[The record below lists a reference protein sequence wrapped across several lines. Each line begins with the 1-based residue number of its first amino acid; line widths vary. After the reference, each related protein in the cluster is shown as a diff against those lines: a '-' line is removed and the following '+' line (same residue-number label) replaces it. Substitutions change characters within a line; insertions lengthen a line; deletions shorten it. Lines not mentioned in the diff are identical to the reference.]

1 VKIFLLERLILN
13 GDLGKVEWAIGFVES
28 DGFLHSYCNT
38 IPTPQGGTH
47 EQGLKA
53 AILKSI
59 RNYGEISGNKKITSI
74 IIDDM
79 LQSMRII
86 ISVFIKDPIFQGQT
100 KEKLVSNNVAKLVE
114 SNIKDHLDHW
124 LTDNKIVAD
133 KLIEY
138 FLYAAEERLNR
149 KASKSVNRKNVIQKL
164 RLPGKLADCSSSNRD
179 GTEIL
184 YVEGDSAGGSAKQ
197 ARSRETQ
204 AILPIRGKILNVANS
219 SHDKILNNQEIRDL
233 EIALAC
239 GVGPHYNRDNLRYDK
254 VIIMTDADV
263 DGSHI
268 ASLLMTFFYLRMPKL
283 ISDGHLYIAK
293 PPLYKLTQ
301 GNNSYYA
308 LDDKT
313 KEEMMASLVKK
324 SKAKIDVGRFKGLG
338 EMTAQQL
345 KQTTMDPKNRT
356 LIKVTVDDLENAA
369 KMVDDLMGKKPEKRF
384 QFINDQALTK
394 MDKIINNLDI

>member
-179 GTEIL
+179 GTEIYKL
-184 YVEGDSAGGSAKQ
+184 
-197 ARSRETQ
+197 
-204 AILPIRGKILNVANS
+204 
-219 SHDKILNNQEIRDL
+219 
-233 EIALAC
+233 
-239 GVGPHYNRDNLRYDK
+239 K
-254 VIIMTDADV
+254 VIPLVAQQNKRV
-263 DGSHI
+263 
-268 ASLLMTFFYLRMPKL
+268 AVKPKL
-283 ISDGHLYIAK
+283 YYPFEAK
-293 PPLYKLTQ
+293 SSMLQIVRMIRY
-301 GNNSYYA
+301 
-308 LDDKT
+308 
-313 KEEMMASLVKK
+313 
-324 SKAKIDVGRFKGLG
+324 
-338 EMTAQQL
+338 
-345 KQTTMDPKNRT
+345 
-356 LIKVTVDDLENAA
+356 
-369 KMVDDLMGKKPEKRF
+369 
-384 QFINDQALTK
+384 
-394 MDKIINNLDI
+394 